1 MTTQSRAAAV
11 CDALIGANAPIAV
24 LAAAVR
30 ELPAFEAGW
39 VYARIGELRDAEA
52 ADDPLTEPEG
62 IRCEECDSAACDP
75 LFDYVAEWGEFI
87 CARCREK
94 MADAGDWSLSE
105 FMKTGSGVL

>member
-24 LAAAVR
+24 LAAA
-30 ELPAFEAGW
+30 
-39 VYARIGELRDAEA
+39 
-52 ADDPLTEPEG
+52 DPLTEPEG